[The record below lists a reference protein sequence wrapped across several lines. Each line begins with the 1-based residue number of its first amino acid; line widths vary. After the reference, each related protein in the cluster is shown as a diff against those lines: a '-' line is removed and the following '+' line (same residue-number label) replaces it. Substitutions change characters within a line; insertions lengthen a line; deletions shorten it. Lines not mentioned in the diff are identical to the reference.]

1 MTNSGLQVKREVK
14 QEAVKEANA
23 RRFRRAKVALKG
35 ALRIPGLGVEMVR
48 TKNISEGGIGLNT
61 LGNCNIDIGSNVQLH
76 LNGVISGKE
85 STRLDTYTM
94 KVVHLN
100 GCNLGLSFT

>member
-1 MTNSGLQVKREVK
+1 MSNSSLQIT
-14 QEAVKEANA
+14 KEADA

-35 ALRIPGLGVEMVR
+35 ALRIPGSGVEMIH

-61 LGNCNIDIGSNVQLH
+61 LANHNIDIGSHVQLH
-76 LNGVISGKE
+76 LNGVVSGE
-85 STRLDTYTM
+85 DSSRLKTYSM